1 VRCVL
6 PGRIRGRSHRRNASV
21 TDPSAIP
28 AAVAGLISTSAW

>member
-6 PGRIRGRSHRRNASV
+6 PGRMRGRFHRRNASV